1 MTLMLGIVHFLFP
14 FFKVLVLVYILKR
27 IQLYIIVRLIYFA
40 VPMVELLENG
50 VTQQPFRNAF
60 HLILQHAQL
69 EIIAASTA
77 GFNLQ
82 NV

>member
-1 MTLMLGIVHFLFP
+1 MLGIVHFLFP

-60 HLILQHAQL
+60 RLILQHAQL

-77 GFNLQ
+77 GLNLQ
-82 NV
+82 NI

>member
-60 HLILQHAQL
+60 RLILQHVQL

-77 GFNLQ
+77 GLNLQ
-82 NV
+82 NI